1 MNRTEAHPIELAI
14 VAALVVAEALLVLV
28 VAVAALVVT
37 LAQWRPAKKT
47 SCAKASL
54 LAHDINT
61 APSTPAAPPLQH
73 PLAALVAELQLLPV
87 ATLRGMAGTRSKA
100 IRKADLIAMV
110 AACS

>member
-1 MNRTEAHPIELAI
+1 MHKTEVHPIELAI
-14 VAALVVAEALLVLV
+14 VAAWVVIEALLVLV

-37 LAQWRPAKKT
+37 LAQWRPRQLAPLT
-47 SCAKASL
+47 PPPVIEAPAIPL
-54 LAHDINT
+54 L
-61 APSTPAAPPLQH
+61 H

-87 ATLRGMAGTRSKA
+87 ITLRQMAGTRSKA